1 MLNKSDDFSRK
12 FNNTITSKK
21 SLNNN
26 ITFNSQSMSPTQL
39 NRSYDEELL
48 KYILEDKNSE
58 INIFDNYSVSQD
70 NIDESRN
77 LLLNMTNEEKLGIVE
92 QRRKYLI
99 ERLDRLVKN
108 KDYNNESNKGHIIEI
123 DSKNDIIDL
132 NFNDNESG
140 SK

>member
-58 INIFDNYSVSQD
+58 INVFDNYSVSQD

-108 KDYNNESNKGHIIEI
+108 KD
-123 DSKNDIIDL
+123 
-132 NFNDNESG
+132 
-140 SK
+140 

>member
-1 MLNKSDDFSRK
+1 MG
-12 FNNTITSKK
+12 
-21 SLNNN
+21 
-26 ITFNSQSMSPTQL
+26 
-39 NRSYDEELL
+39 ELL

-58 INIFDNYSVSQD
+58 INVFDNYSVSQD

-108 KDYNNESNKGHIIEI
+108 KDQNNNSNKGHIIEI

-132 NFNDNESG
+132 NFNNNEYD
-140 SK
+140 SKSEKD